1 MKDMFKICFFTFGN
15 DKLRT
20 AVPKRRKIYVMEVS
34 GLIFY
39 VEKFA
44 RAEK

>member
-1 MKDMFKICFFTFGN
+1 
-15 DKLRT
+15 
-20 AVPKRRKIYVMEVS
+20 MEVS

-44 RAEK
+44 RAEKENRTHMVWKSRVVA